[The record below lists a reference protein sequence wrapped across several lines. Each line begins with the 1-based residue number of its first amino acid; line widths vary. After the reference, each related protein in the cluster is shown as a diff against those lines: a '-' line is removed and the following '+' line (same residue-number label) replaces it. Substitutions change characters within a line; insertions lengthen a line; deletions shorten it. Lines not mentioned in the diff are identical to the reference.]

1 MENTQ
6 VEIAQL
12 EAVISEAL
20 TRDLREIRQL
30 QLTLLGSGT
39 ADVTLT

>member
-6 VEIAQL
+6 VEIAHV

-20 TRDLREIRQL
+20 AKDLRGVREL
-30 QLTLLGSGT
+30 QLTLLGGGT
-39 ADVTLT
+39 ADVTLS